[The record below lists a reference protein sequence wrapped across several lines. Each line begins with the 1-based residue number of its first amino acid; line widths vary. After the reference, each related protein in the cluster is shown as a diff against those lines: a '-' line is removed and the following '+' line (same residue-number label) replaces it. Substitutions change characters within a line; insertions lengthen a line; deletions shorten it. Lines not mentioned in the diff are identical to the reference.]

1 MALKTPRRIDIA
13 TGGSLY
19 DEISSHVL
27 SAPWSRSEI
36 EQTARAHPELIVR
49 RGANVVAAIESGG
62 LAYGFESQS
71 AFIDLFAEMFDE
83 LLPRVRRELEVDA
96 VRFRLLHNPA
106 RPIVE
111 PVLKKLWFS
120 PPRSWLAFS
129 LARRAQ
135 LPKIAAIKGVTF
147 RDGGIDALDDLVRLD
162 RECFPDTPMPVQA
175 LRRGVESG
183 DRVLLAVAG
192 ERVVGNALFH
202 RSDDGGGYL
211 RVLGVTAEYRK
222 QGIGEALVVRAAKK
236 LFAEGADRV
245 DLKTDDDNGDA
256 IRLYRKLGFAQTVA
270 GRDYSR
276 PTDPRAITKIKK
288 TSEGTL
294 IRFGGWR

>member
-1 MALKTPRRIDIA
+1 MALNKPRRIDIA

-27 SAPWSRSEI
+27 SAPWSRTEV
-36 EQTARAHPELIVR
+36 EQTERNHPNLVVR
-49 RGANVVAAIESGG
+49 RRANIVAAIESGG

-83 LLPRVRRELEVDA
+83 LLPRVRRELAVDA

-111 PVLKKLWFS
+111 PVLRKLWFT
-120 PPRSWLAFS
+120 PLRSWLAFS
-129 LARRAQ
+129 LEKRTP

-147 RDGGIDALDDLVRLD
+147 RDGGVDDLDELVRID
-162 RECFPDTPMPVQA
+162 RECFPDTPMPAQA
-175 LRRGVESG
+175 LRRAIENS
-183 DRVLLAVAG
+183 DRVLLAMVG
-192 ERVVGNALFH
+192 GSVVGNAIY
-202 RSDDGGGYL
+202 RRADDGGGYL
-211 RVLGVTAEYRK
+211 WVLGVAAEHR
-222 QGIGEALVVRAAKK
+222 QRGIGEALVVRVAKK
-236 LFAEGADRV
+236 LFAQGADRV
-245 DLKTDDDNGDA
+245 DLKTEDDNGDA
-256 IRLYRKLGFAQTVA
+256 IRLYRKLGFVQTVA

-276 PTDPRAITKIKK
+276 PTDPRAIARVKK